1 MQQLSTARN
10 APFVMAAEMFLLP
23 HNSGFVLPG
32 AAEADVGDED
42 SSGGDDVEPAIS
54 ATSHTVSSLP
64 TPSR

>member
-1 MQQLSTARN
+1 
-10 APFVMAAEMFLLP
+10 MAAEMFLLP
-23 HNSGFVLPG
+23 HKSGFVLPG

-64 TPSR
+64 TPR

>member
-10 APFVMAAEMFLLP
+10 ALFVMAADMFLLL

-64 TPSR
+64 TPR